1 MRRPPPSWRGPAP
14 RSRPQ
19 PPAGD
24 CMLVQLH
31 ADIMAY
37 EASQSLAY
45 ERLEH
50 AAQLS
55 AKIQSVLEAGARITA
70 EEHQRNLARAAEV
83 RARVDLW
90 FDRYDVLFTP
100 SASGEAPFADLGT
113 GDPQFSRGWTLFGLP
128 CLNLPFA
135 TGPQGLPVG
144 LQVVG
149 PRHADHRTL
158 AISAWMHERLLA
170 TQAPDI
176 GAADIWPRG

>member
-1 MRRPPPSWRGPAP
+1 MA
-14 RSRPQ
+14 SRAGRDQEAYAQAAAILARAGAQVEEVPQ

-90 FDRYDVLFTP
+90 FDRYDVLLTP
-100 SASGEAPFADLGT
+100 APARRPSPTWVRAIRSSRAAGRCSACPA
-113 GDPQFSRGWTLFGLP
+113 
-128 CLNLPFA
+128 
-135 TGPQGLPVG
+135 
-144 LQVVG
+144 
-149 PRHADHRTL
+149 
-158 AISAWMHERLLA
+158 
-170 TQAPDI
+170 
-176 GAADIWPRG
+176 

>member
-1 MRRPPPSWRGPAP
+1 MASRAGRDRKPSQAAAILARAGAQVEV
-14 RSRPQ
+14 PQ

-70 EEHQRNLARAAEV
+70 EEHQRNLARAAGC
-83 RARVDLW
+83 ARGW
-90 FDRYDVLFTP
+90 TCGSTATTCFTP
-100 SASGEAPFADLGT
+100 SASGRRPSPTWARAIRS
-113 GDPQFSRGWTLFGLP
+113 SRAAGR
-128 CLNLPFA
+128 C
-135 TGPQGLPVG
+135 
-144 LQVVG
+144 
-149 PRHADHRTL
+149 
-158 AISAWMHERLLA
+158 SACPA
-170 TQAPDI
+170 
-176 GAADIWPRG
+176 